1 MVLVCKLVNGWPAMA
16 THACGVRGR
25 SGRRVGGREKRAGAH
40 PGEHLGVWM
49 CEACRPAGQSTTPLR
64 APEHQAVVE
73 QTSRPLKPVRV
84 TVKKGVKRRR
94 RSAGDVVDRAGE
106 RGGRELRRW

>member
-1 MVLVCKLVNGWPAMA
+1 MD
-16 THACGVRGR
+16 GR
-25 SGRRVGGREKRAGAH
+25 SWRRTRVVCVGEAAGESAAVRIVQVRPGKR
-40 PGEHLGVWM
+40 LCVWM
-49 CEACRPAGQSTTPLR
+49 CVACRPAGQSTTPLR

-84 TVKKGVKRRR
+84 TAKKGVKRRR